1 MESSWRNAKHRQQWV
16 NTLDTYVL
24 PFIGTIPVD
33 EIKTAD
39 ILNVLEPIWR
49 TVPETA
55 SRIRGRIEVILN
67 SAKARGLR
75 GWENPAAWR
84 GHLDNILPP
93 RKRVSRGHHKA
104 MDIDAVPIFVL
115 RLRDMETIAAMALEF
130 TILTAARTSEV
141 INASWNEIDLE
152 KAVWTVP
159 ASRMKAGK
167 VHRIPLS
174 SRAIDILQSASRL
187 GGRNVFVSQR
197 HRSLS
202 AGAMSMLLRRS
213 SIDATVHG
221 FRSCFRDW
229 AAERTDYSPEVTEMA
244 LAHTIQNKAEAA
256 YRRGDLLEKRR
267 PLMDDWAAFCG
278 GGNRQE

>member
-1 MESSWRNAKHRQQWV
+1 
-16 NTLDTYVL
+16 
-24 PFIGTIPVD
+24 
-33 EIKTAD
+33 
-39 ILNVLEPIWR
+39 
-49 TVPETA
+49 
-55 SRIRGRIEVILN
+55 
-67 SAKARGLR
+67 
-75 GWENPAAWR
+75 
-84 GHLDNILPP
+84 
-93 RKRVSRGHHKA
+93 